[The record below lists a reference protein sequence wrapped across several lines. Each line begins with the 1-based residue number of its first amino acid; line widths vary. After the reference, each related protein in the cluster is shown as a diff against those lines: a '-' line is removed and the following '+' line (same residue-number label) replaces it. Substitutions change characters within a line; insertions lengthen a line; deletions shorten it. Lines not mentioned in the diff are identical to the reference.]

1 MSQVNKATT
10 LLESV
15 IDGDTAEV
23 KRVLKMVESLE
34 DLISY
39 PGECADKTIEAVK
52 EVVEY
57 LSARV
62 GLLNS
67 TADAEEIV
75 SDPCVSQVSTLEHLI
90 EQAKER
96 NSPERALKI
105 LEGYSARIARLCS
118 DLEPAADKLLE
129 VPANSIPRS
138 IALVDEM
145 LAVPGH
151 DPALGHIRNTLQSLQ
166 VPSEIPLAEA
176 VKLLD
181 TAVNA
186 HPLDIDQTSL
196 FEVQLL
202 LRDMVKMPGADNL
215 GKPGYVVV
223 VDPRG
228 LTDEIIDSLNGFMIA
243 YGTGQHDCKSL
254 RLQAALA
261 GDRSMNVLPK
271 WFAQTYGHVSK
282 GGFTALCYH
291 VLIESQ
297 VNPRFKNE
305 PLMLSHEELEKLELR
320 LIAGDKQAFTK
331 ALEQK

>member
-1 MSQVNKATT
+1 MSRLDQAIKLLEPMVTDGDDGSLLVDNYTKLKEVFDILKELHSPQATLDAAQLPNTNPTVQELIDKGNARVNANTEVET
-10 LLESV
+10 LL
-15 IDGDTAEV
+15 GYA
-23 KRVLKMVESLE
+23 KKVEE
-34 DLISY
+34 FA
-39 PGECADKTIEAVK
+39 GGVRK
-52 EVVEY
+52 
-57 LSARV
+57 
-62 GLLNS
+62 
-67 TADAEEIV
+67 
-75 SDPCVSQVSTLEHLI
+75 VSTLEHLTDRMNVM
-90 EQAKER
+90 A
-96 NSPERALKI
+96 S
-105 LEGYSARIARLCS
+105 
-118 DLEPAADKLLE
+118 
-129 VPANSIPRS
+129 
-138 IALVDEM
+138 
-145 LAVPGH
+145 
-151 DPALGHIRNTLQSLQ
+151 
-166 VPSEIPLAEA
+166 
-176 VKLLD
+176 
-181 TAVNA
+181 A
-186 HPLDIDQTSL
+186 HPLDVHHKDIDDVHH
-196 FEVQLL
+196 FLL
-202 LRDMVKMPGADNL
+202 GLSKMPGADNL

-228 LTDEIIDSLNGFMIA
+228 LTDEIVDSLNGFMIA